1 LKLLAVPA
9 AQKSTAAAWTT
20 WYQTVA
26 EPALTGSKAIADSV
40 NPEQMNR
47 YDWYTSTGWTKPYPG
62 DKTILAPD
70 QVPGRNLPAAHLD
83 G

>member
-1 LKLLAVPA
+1 
-9 AQKSTAAAWTT
+9 
-20 WYQTVA
+20 VA
-26 EPALTGSKAIADSV
+26 ERSLTGPHAIADSV

-62 DKTILAPD
+62 DKTILAPG
-70 QVPGRNLPAAHLD
+70 QVPGRNLPAAELD